1 MIVDKWVIKYLLVAV
16 AANGLVGIFGAW
28 VLPLTAVLLIPFEL
42 SARDVLHEKWNGSPT
57 KMGLLVLAGSSLSW
71 LVAPASVCFASAAGF
86 FASGA
91 ADWSVYELLRS
102 RKRWV
107 KMLASNSAAAVV
119 DSLTF
124 QFVAFGVISLEVL
137 LLQCFLKIVGGGF
150 YVWLLTK
157 YRGGDGDLH

>member
-1 MIVDKWVIKYLLVAV
+1 MRVDSWVLKYLVVAV
-16 AANGLVGIFGAW
+16 AANGLVGIFGPW

-57 KMGLLVLAGSSLSW
+57 KMGLLVLAGSTLSW
-71 LVAPASVCFASAAGF
+71 LVAPASVCVASAAGF

-102 RKRWV
+102 QSRRV
-107 KMLASNSAAAVV
+107 KMLASNAVAAIV

-137 LLQCFLKIVGGGF
+137 SLQCFLKIVGGTF
-150 YVWLLTK
+150 YVWLFTK
-157 YRGGDGDLH
+157 YRGSDGDLH